1 MLASMDQTQRR
12 MLGQPS
18 AIPAS
23 QPTKKR
29 TSIISFFSKVSG
41 RLRFQKREPL
51 KNVFCLLAERARD
64 PSAKKRHMAMR
75 GLGTMAREAPD
86 KVRKYKKAVLALLV
100 HGLYDPVSSEV
111 IHESVKTLTIVLGK
125 SQGKGLGSLFVDITL
140 QTRTLLDDEHDG
152 VRYSAFVLF
161 GQLAAFAGR
170 KWKKFFSRQ
179 VKQTQDCLLIH
190 LQDRNPQVAKAC
202 KAAFRACSP
211 YLKHQKEFSFQ
222 SEEDERNPKLCR
234 QLVSEPGWEGILFRV
249 PAPLISNAECAQTH
263 GESLPRK
270 CLGPIIF
277 QLQLSRDATKMA
289 RHQWPDTLGEASAV
303 PAQVFG

>member
-1 MLASMDQTQRR
+1 MDQTQRR

-18 AIPAS
+18 PSPAS
-23 QPTKKR
+23 QPMKKR

-51 KNVFCLLAERARD
+51 KNMFLLLAERARD

-111 IHESVKTLTIVLGK
+111 IHESVKTLTIILGK
-125 SQGKGLGSLFVDITL
+125 SQGKGLGSFFVDITL
-140 QTRTLLDDEHDG
+140 QTRTLLDD
-152 VRYSAFVLF
+152 
-161 GQLAAFAGR
+161 
-170 KWKKFFSRQ
+170 
-179 VKQTQDCLLIH
+179 
-190 LQDRNPQVAKAC
+190 AC
-202 KAAFRACSP
+202 KTTFRACSP

-234 QLVSEPGWEGILFRV
+234 QLSHCHPELLQFFYANKIL
-249 PAPLISNAECAQTH
+249 
-263 GESLPRK
+263 
-270 CLGPIIF
+270 
-277 QLQLSRDATKMA
+277 
-289 RHQWPDTLGEASAV
+289 
-303 PAQVFG
+303 